1 MVMISL
7 RCAESIATRAA
18 WWWCART
25 STSLM
30 CCRWMHTTSWRR
42 SSPASCSKQTDSELG
57 TVEVKLA
64 LARPLLGE
72 HEAVPQLQLGLE
84 EEWMEDFEKAS
95 FRDEVKSLI
104 LKRMPRSFSG
114 LAKAGSKES
123 RAS

>member
-1 MVMISL
+1 
-7 RCAESIATRAA
+7 
-18 WWWCART
+18 
-25 STSLM
+25 
-30 CCRWMHTTSWRR
+30 MHTTSWRR

-72 HEAVPQLQLGLE
+72 HEVVPQLQLGLE

-95 FRDEVKSLI
+95 FRDEVKPLI
-104 LKRMPRSFSG
+104 LKRTPRSFSG